1 MFVLLGWRVHADQ
14 KHLHGKQHSSRHGN
28 QQWRVRSGLRIFS
41 CFSWRFRP
49 PRSSV
54 NNGIPPHVQETSP
67 FLNWSQ
73 WACNLLSG
81 QFCFLE
87 SHAVGWCTVL
97 YDIIPVHTWY
107 STVHSKIMINMHL
120 IFWLQLCKSIHAHT
134 NDREY
139 YSGDTLLATEGDPSY
154 FLRHRKLSQGQLT
167 EVQPFYIKLI
177 YLLLMAQPHHS
188 MP

>member
-41 CFSWRFRP
+41 CFAWRFRP

-97 YDIIPVHTWY
+97 YDIIPVHTSY
-107 STVHSKIMINMHL
+107 STVYSKIMINMHL
-120 IFWLQLCKSIHAHT
+120 IFWLQLCKSIHAHKMIENIIAGT
-134 NDREY
+134 HCWPQRVILVISCGIVNYLRVNWLRC
-139 YSGDTLLATEGDPSY
+139 SLFTLS
-154 FLRHRKLSQGQLT
+154 
-167 EVQPFYIKLI
+167 
-177 YLLLMAQPHHS
+177 
-188 MP
+188 